1 MKFINIAFSL
11 LFVASTDAASINK
24 QFDEQVAQSYLRR
37 SDRNVPGSAEDWLQ
51 SLNDARAV
59 GQFVIGGGTSEPSA
73 LEWSADLANQA
84 QGWANTLASECKN
97 AVPDGDE
104 NPGDYGV
111 TTILNFRNPA
121 NTVEHWMI
129 NGADAEKIPSK
140 ASNPMTQILWAGTR
154 YVGCADA
161 KSSQSGKSCTAS
173 VCYFGK
179 AGNCAWGKYDTW
191 EEAVMSGKV
200 CSTTCPSDV
209 NCI

>member
-11 LFVASTDAASINK
+11 LFVVSTDAASINK
-24 QFDEQVAQSYLRR
+24 QFDEQVSQSYLRK
-37 SDRNVPGSAEDWLQ
+37 SDRNVPGSPEDWLQ

-111 TTILNFRNPA
+111 TTILNVRNPA

-129 NGADAEKIPSK
+129 NGKYMCDGVL
-140 ASNPMTQILWAGTR
+140 SNPNKQKRDSDTTELG
-154 YVGCADA
+154 
-161 KSSQSGKSCTAS
+161 SQFRHIQEPTLKRSLPKHRI
-173 VCYFGK
+173 
-179 AGNCAWGKYDTW
+179 
-191 EEAVMSGKV
+191 
-200 CSTTCPSDV
+200 P
-209 NCI
+209 